1 MSQCN
6 MMDVRWTYLGDSVTI
21 YTNIESLCCTPKMN
35 MKGYVS
41 YASIKK
47 KKKENGGRMTCALT
61 IAEKDKALSFASG
74 SAVFPSS
81 Q

>member
-1 MSQCN
+1 
-6 MMDVRWTYLGDSVTI
+6 MMDVRWTYHGDSVTI

-47 KKKENGGRMTCALT
+47 KRKWW
-61 IAEKDKALSFASG
+61 KDDMCSHNC
-74 SAVFPSS
+74 
-81 Q
+81 